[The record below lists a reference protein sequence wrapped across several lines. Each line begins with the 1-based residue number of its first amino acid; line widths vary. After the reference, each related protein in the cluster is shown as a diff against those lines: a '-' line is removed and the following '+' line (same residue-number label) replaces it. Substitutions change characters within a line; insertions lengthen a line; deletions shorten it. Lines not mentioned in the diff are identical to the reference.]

1 MTFPHF
7 LRIIIRMK
15 AKTDVW
21 LHILRAILFVGLLA
35 TLWLIFANSAQN
47 GEASSSQSVSVT
59 HKVQEVVGAIDPTS
73 PIATAT
79 GAEFDFLHACIRN
92 IAHFLEYAL
101 LGACAFGLFLSYSRG
116 KRYAFFPVAFAC
128 LTAVFDEFTQTL
140 ADGRAAEWTDFLV
153 DSVGV
158 LAGSVFALVVFFI
171 GLLIVRRTISNVRVR
186 S

>member
-1 MTFPHF
+1 MQNE
-7 LRIIIRMK
+7 MK
-15 AKTDVW
+15 IKTDKIRIVW
-21 LHILRAILFVGLLA
+21 RVITTLACALMLLF
-35 TLWLIFANSAQN
+35 IFSNSLQTA
-47 GEASSSQSVSVT
+47 EASSKQSLAMVDTIQDVASVIAP
-59 HKVQEVVGAIDPTS
+59 QS

-101 LGACAFGLFLSYSRG
+101 LGSCAFGLFLSYSRG

-140 ADGRAAEWTDFLV
+140 SDGRAAEWTDFLV

-171 GLLIVRRTISNVRVR
+171 GLLIVRRTISRVRVR